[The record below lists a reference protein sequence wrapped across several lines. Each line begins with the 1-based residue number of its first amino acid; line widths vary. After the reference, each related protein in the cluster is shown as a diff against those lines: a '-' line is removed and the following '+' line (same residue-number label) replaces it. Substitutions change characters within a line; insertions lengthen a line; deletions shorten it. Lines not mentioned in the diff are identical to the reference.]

1 MIKKAIR
8 FVLPA
13 KALEWIQRW
22 CKQGRNFKSLALDYG
37 QWTTIRDWNSV
48 DGSGQ
53 PIPWYTYPTTEFLS
67 HLDLSSFKV
76 FEYGSGN
83 STLWWS
89 KQVERVT
96 AVEHDEAWYEKIK
109 NLLKTRNVAYC
120 LEKDCQ
126 KYSSMASDDFD
137 IFIVD
142 GQYRRECLE
151 HVVSLGGGGVMLIL
165 DNSDWY
171 PKSVRY
177 LQEKL
182 AWMQIDFHGFG
193 PINNYTWTT
202 SIFLN
207 PAKHGEL
214 RYRSALKSQC
224 GLIQEADG
232 DY

>member
-8 FVLPA
+8 SVIPEKLF
-13 KALEWIQRW
+13 ERIQRLR
-22 CKQGRNFKSLALDYG
+22 KQGRNFKSLAQNYG

-48 DGSGQ
+48 DEKGQ

-67 HLDLSSFKV
+67 HLDLSAFKV

-89 KQVERVT
+89 DRTSQITSVE
-96 AVEHDEAWYEKIK
+96 DDQSWYEKIK
-109 NLLKTRNVAYC
+109 SSLKNKNVDYR
-120 LEKDCQ
+120 LEKDRQ
-126 KYSSMASDDFD
+126 KYFSMADDGFD

-142 GQYRRECLE
+142 GKYRGECLE
-151 HVVSLGGGGVMLIL
+151 HVVKLGGGVMLIL

-171 PKSVRY
+171 PNSVRF
-177 LQEKL
+177 LQDKL
-182 AWMQIDFHGFG
+182 GWMQADFHGFG

-207 PAKHGEL
+207 PMRYQEL
-214 RYRSALKSQC
+214 KYNNNLKSKC
-224 GLIQEADG
+224 GLVQVADG